1 MPAGAHTKGSI
12 NVRVAPIQLTD
23 NPILQKFHIGRTERP
38 DLHLLAAP
46 RHPRDVRLQ
55 LHDQVGEGEDGRG
68 VMVMVLQRGLSPG
81 DHRGGGP
88 RQQLLL
94 LTQHFPR
101 HIVRCYTMTRDT
113 CSVPREL

>member
-23 NPILQKFHIGRTERP
+23 NPILQKFHIGRTERS

-55 LHDQVGEGEDGRG
+55 LHDQVGEDDGGRG
-68 VMVMVLQRGLSPG
+68 SDDGDGAAARAVPWRSPMRGTSSTTPAS
-81 DHRGGGP
+81 HS
-88 RQQLLL
+88 
-94 LTQHFPR
+94 TFSSSY
-101 HIVRCYTMTRDT
+101 C
-113 CSVPREL
+113 

>member
-55 LHDQVGEGEDGRG
+55 LHDQVGEGEDGSGDDGDGAAARAVPWRSPMRG
-68 VMVMVLQRGLSPG
+68 TSSTTPAS
-81 DHRGGGP
+81 HS
-88 RQQLLL
+88 
-94 LTQHFPR
+94 TFSSSY
-101 HIVRCYTMTRDT
+101 C
-113 CSVPREL
+113 